1 MSFKKK
7 MAIGV
12 VGAYLNSLAHLSTAR
27 AGKLAIKL
35 FATPQKGRLTEED
48 KAYLAN
54 AEKHVDILED
64 VSIQTYTWRGGDKT
78 VLLVHGW
85 ESNSARWQWLIEYL
99 KAENFTIVALDAPA
113 HGASGSR
120 YFSAALYAKMIQKV
134 VERVKPYAMI
144 GHSVGGFSVAYS
156 LFQMS
161 ETPVEKLILV
171 AAPSNL
177 RQIFDKYFAILK
189 LNKKVQASYYVE
201 FERYFGKSVDE
212 VTIEH
217 FIKGA
222 KAEGLLIYDRHDDI
236 VAVND
241 AAKIKNKWQRAETL
255 ITEGLGHSLQHEK
268 VYEAIIRF
276 LLKK

>member
-12 VGAYLNSLAHLSTAR
+12 VGAYLNSLAHISPLR

-35 FATPQKGRLTEED
+35 FASPQKGRLTPED
-48 KAYLAN
+48 SIYLTTAKA
-54 AEKHVDILED
+54 HVDKYDD
-64 VSIQTYTWRGGDKT
+64 VAIQTYTWQGGDKT

-85 ESNSARWQWLIEYL
+85 ESNSARWQWLIDYL

-113 HGASGSR
+113 HGASGSP

-134 VERVKPYAMI
+134 VERVQPNAVI

-156 LFQMS
+156 VYQMTD
-161 ETPVEKLILV
+161 TPIEKMILV

-177 RQIFDKYFAILK
+177 RQIFDKYFDVLK
-189 LNKKVQASYYVE
+189 LNKKVRANYYIE

-217 FIKGA
+217 FVSRIET
-222 KAEGLLIYDRHDDI
+222 EGLLIYDKHDDI
-236 VAVND
+236 VAVQD
-241 AAKIKNKWQRAETL
+241 ATKIKTQWNNAEMM
-255 ITEGLGHSLQHEK
+255 ITEGLGHSLQHKE

-276 LLKK
+276 LIKK

>member
-12 VGAYLNSLAHLSTAR
+12 VGAYLNSLAHVSSAR

-35 FATPQKGRLTEED
+35 FATPQKGRLTAED
-48 KAYLAN
+48 MAYLAS
-54 AEKHVDILED
+54 AKKHIDRHDDVD
-64 VSIQTYTWRGGDKT
+64 IQTYTWQGGDKT

-120 YFSAALYAKMIQKV
+120 YFSAALYAKMILKV
-134 VERVKPYAMI
+134 VERVQPFAMI

-156 LFQMS
+156 LFQM
-161 ETPVEKLILV
+161 ENAPIEKMILV

-177 RQIFDKYFAILK
+177 RQIFDKYFNVLK
-189 LNKKVQASYYVE
+189 LNKKVRASYYVE

-217 FIKGA
+217 FVKGA
-222 KAEGLLIYDRHDDI
+222 KTEGLLIYDKHDDI
-236 VAVND
+236 VAVQD
-241 AAKIKNKWQRAETL
+241 ATKIKTKWNKAEMV

-268 VYEAIIRF
+268 VFEAVKRF
-276 LLKK
+276 LIKK